1 LRNGELTTITEN
13 RNKGLSVVVTTL
25 ILFVVGVLLA
35 SVVAYYATNIT
46 TTRTN
51 TEEVRISSPHVWVNS
66 TGAVAAFKVQNLGGK
81 DILLDKIT
89 VRSVETTWTQV
100 YIYRVPTATRVS
112 NDMNVTSYDLITG
125 ANFTLDGRT
134 YSQIK
139 SDVPLISG
147 GELLVY
153 VKGPSNIQ
161 MDDIGTTVDI
171 GVTTNNAKYLTEC
184 NVRSGTSQ

>member
-1 LRNGELTTITEN
+1 MRNGELTTITEN
-13 RNKGLSVVVTTL
+13 RHKGLSIVVTTL
-25 ILFVVGVLLA
+25 ILLVVGVLLA
-35 SVVAYYATNIT
+35 AVVAYYATNIT

-51 TEEVRISSPHVWVNS
+51 TEEVRICSPHVWVNS

-81 DILLDKIT
+81 DILLDNIA
-89 VRSVETTWTQV
+89 VRSVEATWTQI
-100 YIYRVPTATRVS
+100 YIYRVPTTTRVS
-112 NDMNVTSYDLITG
+112 GGMNVTSYDLITG

-134 YSQIK
+134 YSQIT

-161 MDDIGTTVDI
+161 MDDIGTTVDV
-171 GVTTNNAKYLTEC
+171 GVTTNNAQYLTEC

>member
-25 ILFVVGVLLA
+25 ILLVVGVLLA

-100 YIYRVPTATRVS
+100 YIYRVQTATRVS

-171 GVTTNNAKYLTEC
+171 GVTTNNAQYLTEC

>member
-13 RNKGLSVVVTTL
+13 RNKGLSIVVTTL
-25 ILFVVGVLLA
+25 ILLVVGVLLA
-35 SVVAYYATNIT
+35 AVVAYYATNIT

-66 TGAVAAFKVQNLGGK
+66 TGAVAAFKVQNIGGK
-81 DILLDKIT
+81 DILLDKIA
-89 VRSVETTWTQV
+89 VRSVEATWTQV
-100 YIYRVPTATRVS
+100 YIYRVPTTTRVS

-125 ANFTLDGRT
+125 ANFTLNGRT
-134 YSQIK
+134 YSQIT

-171 GVTTNNAKYLTEC
+171 GVTTNNAQYLTET